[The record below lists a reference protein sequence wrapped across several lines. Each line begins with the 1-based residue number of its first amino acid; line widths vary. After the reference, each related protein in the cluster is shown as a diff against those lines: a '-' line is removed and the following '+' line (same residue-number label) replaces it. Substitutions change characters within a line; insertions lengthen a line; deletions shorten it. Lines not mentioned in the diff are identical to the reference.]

1 MVGFTNPTI
10 LKTKFMKNF
19 KFLMVAV
26 LVTASSYAQ
35 EIEKDS
41 SSTHSLKEV
50 IVIGQKATLDKK
62 QYKSLAT
69 VEEYLENSPKINMI
83 KRGGYAWE
91 PLINNMPSERT
102 LITIDG
108 MRIFAACT
116 DKMDPITSYVEI
128 SNLSEASIVSGQ
140 QGAVHGSTIGGGID
154 LKRQRGTFKDSG
166 WKGSAQA
173 GFETNNKQ
181 KIGGLATQYSDSTF
195 YFDAAF
201 MARDAENYYAGD
213 RKEVLY
219 SQYGKYNVSGNL
231 GFLLKRNSV
240 LEASIIYDRATNVG
254 YPALPMDVSL
264 AEALIASATYKI
276 MPTELWYSKWDTKIY
291 FNKITHIMDDSKRPD
306 VPIRM
311 DMPGWSTTYGFYSTI
326 ERHQNKHHL
335 TADINGFLN
344 QSRAEMTMYP
354 NDPNE
359 NAMFMLTWPD
369 VQTRYVA
376 LQLKDHLVISDN
388 SDLEISAS
396 LGAHTNEATDL
407 FGLQSLQIIYPE
419 MEGSHTRLLKSLAVN
434 FNYSNSGL
442 GYGLGLGYGERAAS
456 VSEGYGFYLFN
467 SFDRYDYIG
476 NPTLKN
482 EQSLEFNFFS
492 SFKTENTKVQLS
504 GSYFNIRNY
513 IVGISKPS
521 FLPMTIGADGVK
533 VYSAL
538 NYAVIASADIT
549 FEQKL
554 TETFTFSAQA
564 TYSQGQ
570 DDDGGNLPFISP
582 LQYKTA
588 LKYYRNQT
596 SAEISFRG
604 NAAQTAFNSFYGE
617 DRTASYG
624 VFDMALAKSFIY
636 EKTNL
641 TAKIGAENILDSHY
655 STYTDWNN
663 IPRMGR
669 NIFVSLKFS
678 L

>member
-1 MVGFTNPTI
+1 
-10 LKTKFMKNF
+10 
-19 KFLMVAV
+19 
-26 LVTASSYAQ
+26 
-35 EIEKDS
+35 
-41 SSTHSLKEV
+41 
-50 IVIGQKATLDKK
+50 
-62 QYKSLAT
+62 
-69 VEEYLENSPKINMI
+69 
-83 KRGGYAWE
+83 
-91 PLINNMPSERT
+91 
-102 LITIDG
+102 
-108 MRIFAACT
+108 
-116 DKMDPITSYVEI
+116 
-128 SNLSEASIVSGQ
+128 
-140 QGAVHGSTIGGGID
+140 
-154 LKRQRGTFKDSG
+154 
-166 WKGSAQA
+166 
-173 GFETNNKQ
+173 
-181 KIGGLATQYSDSTF
+181 
-195 YFDAAF
+195 
-201 MARDAENYYAGD
+201 
-213 RKEVLY
+213 
-219 SQYGKYNVSGNL
+219 
-231 GFLLKRNSV
+231 
-240 LEASIIYDRATNVG
+240 
-254 YPALPMDVSL
+254 
-264 AEALIASATYKI
+264 
-276 MPTELWYSKWDTKIY
+276 
-291 FNKITHIMDDSKRPD
+291 MDDSKRPD

-396 LGAHTNEATDL
+396 LGAHTNEVTDL

-419 MEGSHTRLLKSLAVN
+419 MEASHTRLLKSLAVN

-442 GYGLGLGYGERAAS
+442 GYGLGLGYGECAAS

-513 IVGISKPS
+513 IVGIPKPS

-641 TAKIGAENILDSHY
+641 TAKIGAENILDIHY

>member
-26 LVTASSYAQ
+26 LVAASSYAQ

-41 SSTHSLKEV
+41 TSTHSLKEV
-50 IVIGQKATLDKK
+50 IVIGQKATIDKK

-344 QSRAEMTMYP
+344 QSRAQMTMYP

-388 SDLEISAS
+388 SDLEILAS
-396 LGAHTNEATDL
+396 LGAHTNEVTDL

-419 MEGSHTRLLKSLAVN
+419 MEASHTRLLKSLAVN

-513 IVGISKPS
+513 IVGIPKPS

-617 DRTASYG
+617 NRTASYG

>member
-26 LVTASSYAQ
+26 LVAASSYAQ
-35 EIEKDS
+35 ENEKDS
-41 SSTHSLKEV
+41 TSTHSLKEV

-62 QYKSLAT
+62 QYKSLGT
-69 VEEYLENSPKINMI
+69 VEEYLDNSPKINMI

-231 GFLLKRNSV
+231 GFLLNRNSV

-396 LGAHTNEATDL
+396 LGAHTNEVTDL

-419 MEGSHTRLLKSLAVN
+419 MEASHTRLLKSLAVN

-513 IVGISKPS
+513 IVGIPKPS

-624 VFDMALAKSFIY
+624 VFDMALAKSFTC

-641 TAKIGAENILDSHY
+641 TAKIGVENILDSHY